1 MVPQSPPWLTKDE
14 IDDLCQPL
22 TQAAAQIR
30 FLRSLGLTVKT
41 KPNGT
46 PLVIRSHFE
55 QVMNPA
61 GKRSQRHGHSRT
73 ALAIWRI
80 SPGRE
85 VTIWLPTPSIRGYR
99 SSCYRASRSSSW
111 CWPMLG
117 EQRPRLWRHL
127 ANLRTPAETQRGHQ
141 DRTTARL

>member
-1 MVPQSPPWLTKDE
+1 MEPSKPMAPQSPPWLTKDE

-30 FLRSLGLTVKT
+30 FLQSLGLTVKT

-61 GKRSQRHGHSRT
+61 GKQKPK
-73 ALAIWRI
+73 A
-80 SPGRE
+80 
-85 VTIWLPTPSIRGYR
+85 
-99 SSCYRASRSSSW
+99 ASR
-111 CWPMLG
+111 PDRNAL
-117 EQRPRLWRHL
+117 L
-127 ANLRTPAETQRGHQ
+127 ALIGKKAKGATGGA
-141 DRTTARL
+141 

>member
-1 MVPQSPPWLTKDE
+1 MAPHSPPWLTKDE

-61 GKRSQRHGHSRT
+61 GKQKPAARPQPNFAAYL
-73 ALAIWRI
+73 AL
-80 SPGRE
+80 
-85 VTIWLPTPSIRGYR
+85 
-99 SSCYRASRSSSW
+99 
-111 CWPMLG
+111 
-117 EQRPRLWRHL
+117 
-127 ANLRTPAETQRGHQ
+127 
-141 DRTTARL
+141 TTKKGKGPVGGA